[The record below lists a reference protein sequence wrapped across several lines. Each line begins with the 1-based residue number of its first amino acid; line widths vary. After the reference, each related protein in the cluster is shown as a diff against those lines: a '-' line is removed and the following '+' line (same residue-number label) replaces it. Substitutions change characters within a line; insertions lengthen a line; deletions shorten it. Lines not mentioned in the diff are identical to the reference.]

1 MMNSP
6 LAQGPRTVRHL
17 RPQLLHCRAALNSW
31 TSPQATSRMMAW
43 TARVGRLVPWQAA
56 IEAVANESNRR
67 R

>member
-17 RPQLLHCRAALNSW
+17 RPQLLHCRAALS
-31 TSPQATSRMMAW
+31 SFPLQATSRMMAW

-56 IEAVANESNRR
+56 IEAVANESSRR